1 MNNII
6 EYITTKLT
14 NDGWFF
20 VVEERPGLSVVCC
33 IKSRFVI
40 FNVDK
45 DFTYV
50 RKQKIK
56 NNEGFYFRITKR
68 EDFDFYYNS
77 VLNYDEEIWEDI
89 VLYDDLPYVYQISNK
104 GRVYNKTRRVF
115 LHTTMD
121 NRGYLSVE
129 LAKKHYCSVHRLV
142 AETFIPNPENKPFVN
157 HIDGNKSNNNV
168 NNLEWVTEK
177 ENAKHYVEKIKNSTE
192 KALENKIKDY
202 LFERGH
208 LYFKVHGSKF
218 MTPGISDLICCIC
231 GVFVAMEIKAPG
243 KKNTE
248 SEQQKVFGSNVIKSN
263 GLYYLID
270 NFEDAVEIITG
281 IEKTHQIDIKGDKE

>member
-1 MNNII
+1 MKPALSSHIIINGEIFTEILDKDINNVKSGQ
-6 EYITTKLT
+6 YINGSGVIYTPNSIYKFRYPVYGSNRYGRVRVYK
-14 NDGWFF
+14 NDG
-20 VVEERPGLSVVCC
+20 SC
-33 IKSRFVI
+33 IM
-40 FNVDK
+40 
-45 DFTYV
+45 
-50 RKQKIK
+50 
-56 NNEGFYFRITKR
+56 
-68 EDFDFYYNS
+68 
-77 VLNYDEEIWEDI
+77 
-89 VLYDDLPYVYQISNK
+89 
-104 GRVYNKTRRVF
+104 
-115 LHTTMD
+115 TT
-121 NRGYLSVE
+121 
-129 LAKKHYCSVHRLV
+129 VHRLLMTV
-142 AETFIPNPENKPFVN
+142 YIPIDNRDELVVN
-157 HIDGNKSNNNV
+157 HINGNKHYNSLM

-177 ENAKHYVEKIKNSTE
+177 ENAKHYVEKINNSTE